1 MIVEDDDWLDD
12 DSDDA
17 DSCEAS
23 PMRLPASDDM
33 AFDAQ
38 PMVAKRK
45 IAALS
50 LDTGTQ
56 FDLIEPRPPS
66 SDRAE
71 VSRSTMRRAQARVQ
85 PNRPDSPKV
94 MP

>member
-23 PMRLPASDDM
+23 PMRLSASDDM

-50 LDTGTQ
+50 LSILVRNLTSSNRD
-56 FDLIEPRPPS
+56 RPQVIGPKYR
-66 SDRAE
+66 DRRC
-71 VSRSTMRRAQARVQ
+71 VGLKLGSNQIVPTRR
-85 PNRPDSPKV
+85 K
-94 MP
+94 